1 MLTLDLILQ
10 IMNYKDHYLNEKAIS
25 KLSGKMTECVG
36 LRAKANCYLVEV
48 GSEIHKKRQKTQKS
62 V

>member
-25 KLSGKMTECVG
+25 KLSGKMTEFVG
-36 LRAKANCYLVEV
+36 LRAKANCYLVED
-48 GSEIHKKRQKTQKS
+48 GREIHKKRQKTQKS

>member
-25 KLSGKMTECVG
+25 KLSGKMTEFVG
-36 LRAKANCYLVEV
+36 LRAKANCCLVED